1 MKNIR
6 KEVELFQIE
15 NIEYSTGT
23 KEALSLKL
31 IETIFAC
38 NPGQSFFVSN
48 EQINNQKPNAIISNV
63 ALVNLSAITTTLSAG
78 SVIATTAISINKN
91 NNFSMFK
98 KLTSGFNQMPEHSLF
113 GPPVWN
119 AFPRKSG
126 SGWNWGEG
134 MRRSELRGR

>member
-63 ALVNLSAITTTLSAG
+63 RYKMSKDKRLKGA
-78 SVIATTAISINKN
+78 SI
-91 NNFSMFK
+91 
-98 KLTSGFNQMPEHSLF
+98 
-113 GPPVWN
+113 
-119 AFPRKSG
+119 KSETIKQHG
-126 SGWNWGEG
+126 TNSIIGI
-134 MRRSELRGR
+134 RIYRII